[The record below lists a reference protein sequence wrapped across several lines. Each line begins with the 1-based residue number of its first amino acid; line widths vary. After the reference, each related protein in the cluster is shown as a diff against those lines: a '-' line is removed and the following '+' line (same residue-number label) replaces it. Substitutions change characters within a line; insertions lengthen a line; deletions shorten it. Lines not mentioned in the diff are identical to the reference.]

1 MLKEPLV
8 HKTIFGNT
16 DESGTAKHPIY
27 ILAAWVPNDF
37 LEAIPNAMTWNHYN
51 LSARKIS
58 SINESTF
65 KLCVE
70 KPKPKFHSY

>member
-27 ILAAWVPNDF
+27 ILAAWVPNYF
-37 LEAIPNAMTWNHYN
+37 FEAIPNAMT
-51 LSARKIS
+51 
-58 SINESTF
+58 
-65 KLCVE
+65 
-70 KPKPKFHSY
+70 